1 MAFRKTILL
10 LTVRFKFEFRN
21 LSFLKLHYSYFF
33 FSVNL
38 LLCYSVLTNEL
49 KMLIDNRTEF
59 LKLTF

>member
-21 LSFLKLHYSYFF
+21 LSFLKLQYSYFF

>member
-21 LSFLKLHYSYFF
+21 LSFLKLQYSDFF

-49 KMLIDNRTEF
+49 KMLVDNRTEF

>member
-21 LSFLKLHYSYFF
+21 LPFLKLQYSYFF

>member
-21 LSFLKLHYSYFF
+21 LSFLKLQYSHFF

-49 KMLIDNRTEF
+49 KMLIDNRIEF
-59 LKLTF
+59 LKMTF

>member
-1 MAFRKTILL
+1 MAFRKTI
-10 LTVRFKFEFRN
+10 EFRN
-21 LSFLKLHYSYFF
+21 LSFLKLQYSHFF